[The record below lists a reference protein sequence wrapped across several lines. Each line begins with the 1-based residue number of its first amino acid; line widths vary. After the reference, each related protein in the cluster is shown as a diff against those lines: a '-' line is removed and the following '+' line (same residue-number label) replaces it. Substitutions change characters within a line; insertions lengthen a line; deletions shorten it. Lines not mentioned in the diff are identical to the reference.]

1 LATMVR
7 KKRRQ
12 LKLVPQ
18 VKDVLAKQI
27 IDLLSARQLT
37 QTQAAALLET
47 QQPRVSDLIH
57 MRLDK
62 FSIDMLVTWLD
73 RLEQQIT
80 LDTAHLIEYSTDGTR
95 KPVRLLLIEDN
106 DDDYDLL
113 LEQFEQTRGL
123 IVEVSRASSLKEA
136 AETFSKTKF
145 DAVLLD
151 LGLPDGHGIET
162 YKMARA
168 TLSTTIPIIVLT
180 WLADP
185 SLPVELVGLGA
196 ENYLSKGQ
204 PRIGY
209 QLARTLFNAL
219 AR

>member
-27 IDLLSARQLT
+27 IDLLSSRQLT
-37 QTQAAALLET
+37 QTQAAELLET

-123 IVEVSRASSLKEA
+123 IVEVSRAASLKEA
-136 AETFSKTKF
+136 AAIFSKTKF

-151 LGLPDGHGIET
+151 LGLPDGYGIET

-168 TLSTTIPIIVLT
+168 TLSTSIPIIVLT
-180 WLADP
+180 GLADP